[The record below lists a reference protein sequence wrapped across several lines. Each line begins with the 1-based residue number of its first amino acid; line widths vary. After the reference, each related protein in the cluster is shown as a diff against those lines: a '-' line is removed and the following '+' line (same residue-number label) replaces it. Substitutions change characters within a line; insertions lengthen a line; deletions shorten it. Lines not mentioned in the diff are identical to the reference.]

1 VCFAQLS
8 RPRSYEASLSSANA
22 REESALAECT
32 FKPMTGRAPYAHHS
46 ASAAASSSSSP
57 ADARAAAAQR
67 LHAEAEARYAAR
79 EAAKRRMEDAELR
92 ALTFMPRVNP
102 VDPSSDAVAQRPL
115 YERVA
120 DLIRAR
126 DAARAAAAAAAEEE
140 MREKECTFVPRVD
153 ANSERIAA
161 ALRAAGE
168 MPVRVLD
175 RLAAGETSAVGGRL
189 AASARA
195 AALGAAADADA
206 AGGYTFAPKLSAN
219 SERIV
224 ASMDAAGRPGDFVQ
238 RQAAYAAASE
248 RRRAAAA
255 ATDDADCT
263 FSPDVASAEEVLAR
277 SRHAARLGE
286 TGGERDARLAD
297 ARRKESLRRSLEAGL
312 YGAAAL
318 PFAPALSA
326 GTRRMAPVGTPL
338 EELVADTRR
347 ERVRAAAAAAAEAT
361 RAAECTFRPNTSSA
375 GSSSSSLLAS
385 SSSASERAPRRSGSA
400 SRVRLPPSAMFASDA
415 NGAAAKIRDFNLEKE
430 VRAERERAA
439 KEAAELAACTFWPE
453 VHRARPR
460 SASPVVVRGL
470 GTFMQKHAAATRLKE
485 EAAERARRAFV
496 LDAPSRPPRA
506 PFTIPRP
513 FGAME
518 ARAAEAEARRAA
530 LLERAAAEQAA
541 KHPFRPATRETAN
554 REMLRRIMAA
564 DDGDDAYAHGGG
576 ARNTM

>member
-1 VCFAQLS
+1 VQLS
-8 RPRSYEASLSSANA
+8 RPRSYDAALTSAHA
-22 REESALAECT
+22 REATALLECT
-32 FKPMTGRAPYAHHS
+32 FKPVTGRAPHGVP
-46 ASAAASSSSSP
+46 SSSSP
-57 ADARAAAAQR
+57 NARADAPQR
-67 LHAEAEARYAAR
+67 LHAEAQARTAAR
-79 EAAKRRMEDAELR
+79 EAAKRHMEEAELR
-92 ALTFMPRVNP
+92 SLTFMPRVNP
-102 VDPSSDAVAQRPL
+102 TDPSSGAASQRPL

-120 DLIRAR
+120 ELIRTR
-126 DAARAAAAAAAEEE
+126 DASRAAAAEEA
-140 MREKECTFVPRVD
+140 RAAAECTFAPRVG

-168 MPVRVLD
+168 MPAHVLD
-175 RLAAGETSAVGGRL
+175 RLAAGETSAAGGRF
-189 AASARA
+189 AAAARA
-195 AALGAAADADA
+195 ATLGASMEADA

-248 RRRAAAA
+248 RRRAVAFAAEE
-255 ATDDADCT
+255 ADCT

-286 TGGERDARLAD
+286 TAAERDVRLASAD
-297 ARRKESLRRSLEAGL
+297 ARRKESLRRRLEAGL
-312 YGAAAL
+312 YGSNVM

-326 GTRRMAPVGTPL
+326 ETRRMAPVGTPL

-347 ERVRAAAAAAAEAT
+347 ERARAAAAAAAEAQ
-361 RAAECTFRPNTSSA
+361 RAAECTFRPNTASGGGSGGGGGL
-375 GSSSSSLLAS
+375 GSSW
-385 SSSASERAPRRSGSA
+385 SEQRMPRRSGSA
-400 SRVRLPPSAMFASDA
+400 SRVRLPPSAMFAADA

-430 VRAERERAA
+430 VQAERARAA

-453 VHRARPR
+453 VNRSRPR

-470 GTFMQKHAAATRLKE
+470 GTFMQKQAAATKLKE
-485 EAAERARRAFV
+485 EAAERARRAFL

-530 LLERAAAEQAA
+530 LLARAAEEEAA
-541 KHPFRPATRETAN
+541 KHPFRPSTRETAN

-564 DDGDDAYAHGGG
+564 DDGDVVGGG
-576 ARNTM
+576 GGRNTM